1 MYAIIETG
9 GKQYRV
15 QPGETIYV
23 ERLSSN
29 VGDTIS
35 LDQVLLVGGESVH
48 VGTPL
53 VANATVKGTV
63 LEQGRDRKIRVFK
76 FKRRK
81 HYRRTR
87 GHRSQCPAGQ
97 ETIPS
102 SRAWYLPASG

>member
-1 MYAIIETG
+1 VYAIIETG

-35 LDQVLLVGGESVH
+35 LDQVLLVGGESVR

-87 GHRSQCPAGQ
+87 GHRQAYTAIRI
-97 ETIPS
+97 ETIS
-102 SRAWYLPASG
+102 V

>member
-1 MYAIIETG
+1 VYAIIETG

-15 QPGETIYV
+15 QPGDTIYV
-23 ERLSSN
+23 ERLTSN
-29 VGDTIS
+29 VGDSIS
-35 LDQVLLVGGESVH
+35 LDQVLLVGGESDVR

-81 HYRRTR
+81 HYRRTK
-87 GHRSQCPAGQ
+87 GHRQSFTAIRI
-97 ETIPS
+97 ETIS
-102 SRAWYLPASG
+102 A

>member
-35 LDQVLLVGGESVH
+35 LDQVLLVGGESVR

-87 GHRSQCPAGQ
+87 GHRQAYTAIRI
-97 ETIPS
+97 ETIS
-102 SRAWYLPASG
+102 V